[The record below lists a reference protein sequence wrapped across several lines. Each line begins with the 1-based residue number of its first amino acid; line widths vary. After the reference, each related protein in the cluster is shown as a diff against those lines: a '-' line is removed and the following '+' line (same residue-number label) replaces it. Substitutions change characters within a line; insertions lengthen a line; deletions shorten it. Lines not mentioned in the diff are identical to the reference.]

1 MLPAPLWSDLVAI
14 FVFGWVAA
22 MIPGPDTAMILRN
35 CLLFSRRDG
44 FFTALGICCGLC
56 VHTAL
61 ALAGIG
67 LLIAQSLLLF
77 TLVKWA
83 GAAFLVVMGTRALL
97 ARRHAGAPA
106 TATTA
111 AGTAREPLR
120 PGLGGRAAFQLGFF
134 TNVLN
139 PKAPLYLLAA
149 FTQVVHAGT
158 PLPLLAVF
166 GGEIAL
172 AALLW
177 YVLLTAVLSHP
188 RVRAPLAAAGH
199 WIERAAGLVFIALG
213 VRLAL
218 ARAQ

>member
-1 MLPAPLWSDLVAI
+1 MVPVPYWSDVFAV
-14 FVFGWVAA
+14 FAFGWVAA
-22 MIPGPDTAMILRN
+22 MVPGPDTAMILRN

-44 FFTALGICCGLC
+44 FFTALGICAGLC

-67 LLIAQSLLLF
+67 VLIAQSLPLF

-83 GAAFLVVMGTRALL
+83 GAVFLVALGLRALR
-97 ARRHAGAPA
+97 ARRRAAPA
-106 TATTA
+106 DPA
-111 AGTAREPLR
+111 AAAPA
-120 PGLGGRAAFQLGFF
+120 PAGLGGAAAFRLGFL

-149 FTQVVHAGT
+149 FTQVVHADT
-158 PLPLLAVF
+158 PLPLLAGF
-166 GGEIAL
+166 GAEIAL

-177 YVLLTAVLSHP
+177 YVLLTAVLSHG
-188 RVRAPLAAAGH
+188 RVRRSLAAAGH

-218 ARAQ
+218 TRAL

>member
-1 MLPAPLWSDLVAI
+1 
-14 FVFGWVAA
+14 

-35 CLLFSRRDG
+35 CLVFSRRDG

-56 VHTAL
+56 VHTTL

-67 LLIAQSLLLF
+67 VLIAQSLLLF
-77 TLVKWA
+77 TVVKWI
-83 GAAFLVVMGTRALL
+83 GAAFLVIMGTRALL
-97 ARRHAGAPA
+97 SRRHAAAPDDAPA
-106 TATTA
+106 
-111 AGTAREPLR
+111 AGL
-120 PGLGGRAAFQLGFF
+120 PGMGGRAAFQLGFF

-177 YVLLTAVLSHP
+177 YVLLTAVLSHS